1 MKTPCI
7 ISPHAKDKDG
17 YPRVKWNGRSIP
29 AGRLVMILLYG
40 AETIN
45 GKHVLHHCDNPGCV
59 NPEHLY
65 IGDFFQNMQDKVTR
79 GRNPRGLDNPN
90 AKLSDEQV
98 AEIRTM
104 YGTGNYTQ
112 KELGEMFNVGQTTI
126 SEITT
131 RRRRTP

>member
-45 GKHVLHHCDNPGCV
+45 GKHVLHHCDNP
-59 NPEHLY
+59 
-65 IGDFFQNMQDKVTR
+65 
-79 GRNPRGLDNPN
+79 N

-104 YGTGNYTQ
+104 YDTGNYTQ

>member
-1 MKTPCI
+1 MKTDCI
-7 ISPHAKDKDG
+7 VSPHGKDRHG

-40 AETIN
+40 ADAVN

-59 NPEHLY
+59 NPTHLY
-65 IGDFFQNMQDKVTR
+65 IGDFFQNMHDKKIR
-79 GRNPRGLDNPN
+79 GRVAGERHPQC
-90 AKLSDEQV
+90 KLSNEDCKK
-98 AEIRTM
+98 IRTM
-104 YGTGNYTQ
+104 YSTGNYTQ

>member
-104 YGTGNYTQ
+104 YDTGNYTQ